1 MISVRQAL
9 DLIIDLAHKTE
20 IEHIDMADAVNRILA
35 EQITAVRDQP
45 PFTASAMDGYAIIE
59 ADLNTRREF
68 TIINR
73 IRAGDALSQRTIKS
87 GETVQIFTG
96 APMPPGSDYVVIQED
111 VISEGNRIR
120 LNSNIETSRYVRSS
134 GSDYKKGYQVT
145 APRRLSPTDLS
156 IIASMNFGMI
166 PVRKYPIVSII
177 PTGDELNMPGEL
189 LCDNKIVASN
199 VFGLKGLLERE
210 GCKANIIPIAR
221 DTEEDITRAIH
232 QTVESDLVITVGGA
246 SVGEYDLVKT
256 VAENCGFSL
265 VFHKIAMRPGKPL
278 MAGKSGKRLFIG
290 LPGNPVSALVCGVV
304 FLIPVVRALLGMN
317 NLELPRFQAPLSNT
331 LNENGNRE
339 HYMRAKTM
347 NFNGSMSVSI
357 HKRQDSSLLSV
368 LMEANSLV
376 IRPANDPA
384 RKAGEYVDYIS
395 LEGVL

>member
-20 IEHIDMADAVNRILA
+20 IEHIDIADAVNRILA
-35 EQITAVRDQP
+35 EQIIAVRDQP

-68 TIINR
+68 TIIDQ

-111 VISEGNRIR
+111 VIREGNRIR
-120 LNSNIETSRYVRSS
+120 LKNNIETSRYVRLS
-134 GSDYKKGYQVT
+134 GSDYKKGYQVS

-156 IIASMNFGMI
+156 MIASMNFGI
-166 PVRKYPIVSII
+166 IQVRKCPIISII

-189 LCDNKIVASN
+189 LSDNKIVASN

-210 GCKANIIPIAR
+210 GCIANIIPIAR
-221 DTEEDITRAIH
+221 DTEEDLTRAMR
-232 QTVESDLVITVGGA
+232 QTAESDLVITVGGA

-256 VAENCGFSL
+256 VAEKCGFSL

-278 MAGKSGKRLFIG
+278 MAGKAGKRLLIG
-290 LPGNPVSALVCGVV
+290 LPGNPVSALVCAVV
-304 FLIPVVRALLGMN
+304 FLIPAVRALLGLN
-317 NLELPRFQAPLSNT
+317 NLELPRFQAPLANT

-339 HYMRAKTM
+339 HYMRAKT
-347 NFNGSMSVSI
+347 NNINGSLSVSV

-368 LMEANSLV
+368 LMEADSLV
-376 IRPANDPA
+376 IRPAHEPA
-384 RKAGEYVDYIS
+384 RAAGKYVDYIS
-395 LEGVL
+395 LEGIL

>member
-120 LNSNIETSRYVRSS
+120 LNSNIETSCYVRSS

-166 PVRKYPIVSII
+166 PVRRCPIISII

-210 GCKANIIPIAR
+210 GCKVNITPIAR
-221 DTEEDITRAIH
+221 DTEADLTRAMN
-232 QTVESDLVITVGGA
+232 QTAESDLVITVGGA
-246 SVGEYDLVKT
+246 SVGEYDLVKS
-256 VAENCGFSL
+256 VAEDCGFKL

-304 FLIPVVRALLGMN
+304 FLIPAVRSLLGMN
-317 NLELPRFQAPLSNT
+317 NLELPRLQVPLVNS
-331 LNENGNRE
+331 LNENGKRE

-347 NFNGSMSVSI
+347 NSNGSMSVSI

-376 IRPANDPA
+376 IRQANDPA